1 MSAPQVTL
9 TTDKPSY
16 FTTDTI
22 VATYTA
28 DPVVSEGT
36 LTGEVAYG
44 SGTVAVTG
52 QVEIRDDP
60 VSYAPPILDGWT
72 FAQDPTNPA
81 VWRGTHDH
89 A

>member
-16 FTTDTI
+16 TTAETI
-22 VATYTA
+22 VATYHA

-60 VSYAPPILDGWT
+60 VSYSAPQLAGWT
-72 FAQDPTNPA
+72 FTQDPTNPT
-81 VWRGTHDH
+81 VFRGAHN